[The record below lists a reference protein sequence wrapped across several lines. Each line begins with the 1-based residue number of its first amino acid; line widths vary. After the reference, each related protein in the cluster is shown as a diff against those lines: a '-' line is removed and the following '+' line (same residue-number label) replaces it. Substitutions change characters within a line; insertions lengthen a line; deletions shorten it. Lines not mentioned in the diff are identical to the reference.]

1 MNTLYAI
8 MITTMFNGIPVPYS
22 LPTTTLEECQAKIE
36 IIKKSWMKTANCA
49 EITIKDVA
57 SKEK

>member
-22 LPTTTLEECQAKIE
+22 LPTTTLEEC
-36 IIKKSWMKTANCA
+36 
-49 EITIKDVA
+49 
-57 SKEK
+57 